1 MYDVGIIGGGPAG
14 LSAAMYAGR
23 LKMKTLVLTKER
35 GGTIITTNDIANW
48 PGIKK
53 IEGMKL
59 AKNLEEHALDYPDVE
74 IKDALVTGI
83 KKKDDN
89 FVITSQSGEYEA
101 KTIILA
107 AGTEVRK
114 LGIPGEEEF
123 SGKGVHYCA
132 LCDGFFYKDK
142 TIAVIGGSDSAAKE
156 ALLLTQ
162 WASKVYIIYRKEQVR
177 AEPVNMDKVEKSDKI
192 EIINNTNVTE
202 IKGGEHVDTLVL
214 DKEHNGSRE
223 LKVDG
228 VFIEI
233 GRVPGTVL
241 VKEVGVKLNEKGEVI
256 INRKS
261 ETNVPGFFAAGDI
274 SDCFFKQA
282 IVASSEGVTAA
293 YSAYVYL
300 QQKKG

>member
-1 MYDVGIIGGGPAG
+1 MYDVAIIGGGPAG

-23 LKMKTLVLTKER
+23 LKLKTLVLTKER
-35 GGTIITTNDIANW
+35 GGTITTTNDVMNW

-53 IEGMKL
+53 TDGMTL
-59 AKNLEEHALDYPDVE
+59 AKQLEEHALDYPDVE
-74 IKDALVTGI
+74 IKDAMVVGI

-89 FVITSQSGEYEA
+89 FVVTTQSGEYEA
-101 KTIILA
+101 KTVILA

-123 SGKGVHYCA
+123 AGKGVHYCA
-132 LCDGFFYKDK
+132 LCDGFFYTDK
-142 TIAVIGGSDSAAKE
+142 TLAVIGGSDSAAKE

-162 WASKVYIIYRKEQVR
+162 WAKKVYIIYRKEKIR
-177 AEPVNMDKVEKSDKI
+177 AEPVTFEKVEQNDKI

-202 IKGGEHVDTLVL
+202 IKGREHVDTLIL
-214 DKEHNGSRE
+214 DKPYQGSNE
-223 LKVDG
+223 FKIDG
-228 VFIEI
+228 VFVEI
-233 GRVPGTVL
+233 GRVPATVL
-241 VKEVGVKLNEKGEVI
+241 VKDVGVKLNEKEEVI

-282 IVASSEGVTAA
+282 IVAASEGVTAA
-293 YSAYVYL
+293 FSAYVYL
-300 QQKKG
+300 QKKG

>member
-1 MYDVGIIGGGPAG
+1 MHDVIIIGGGPAG

-23 LKMKTLVLTKER
+23 LKLKTLILTKER
-35 GGTIITTNDIANW
+35 GGTITTTNDIANW

-53 IEGMKL
+53 TDGMTL
-59 AKNLEEHALDYPDVE
+59 AKQLEEHALDYSDVE
-74 IKDALVTGI
+74 IKDALVVGI
-83 KKKDDN
+83 KKKNDN
-89 FVITSQSGEYEA
+89 FVVATQSGEYEA
-101 KTIILA
+101 KTVILA

-123 SGKGVHYCA
+123 AGKGVHYCA
-132 LCDGFFYKDK
+132 LCDGFFYTDK
-142 TIAVIGGSDSAAKE
+142 TVAVIGGSDSAAKE
-156 ALLLTQ
+156 ALVLTQ
-162 WASKVYIIYRKEQVR
+162 WAKKIYIIYRKEKIR
-177 AEPVNMDKVEKSDKI
+177 AEPVNLDKVEKSDKI

-202 IKGGEHVDTLVL
+202 IKGKEHANTLVL
-214 DKEHNGSRE
+214 DKEYNGSNE

-228 VFIEI
+228 VFVEI

-241 VKEVGVKLNEKGEVI
+241 VKDVGVKLNDKGEVV

-274 SDCFFKQA
+274 TDSTFKQA

-300 QQKKG
+300 QNKR